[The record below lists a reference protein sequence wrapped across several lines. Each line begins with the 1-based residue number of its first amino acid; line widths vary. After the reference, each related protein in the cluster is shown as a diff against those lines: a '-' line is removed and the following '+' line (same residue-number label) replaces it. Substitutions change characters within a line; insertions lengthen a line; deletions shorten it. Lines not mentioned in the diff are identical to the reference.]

1 MNDEHAQQLSY
12 EPVVES
18 DGRGSYS
25 VEYEGLEVADFV
37 SRALA
42 NLKHGYGCVP
52 IGRVDPHR
60 PDLPPHK
67 VAWCRGY
74 HGYNA
79 NSADASC
86 ISAMP
91 AGIIRRMAIRG
102 ERGILNLAARLP
114 PGVVGLDVDA
124 YGAKAGG
131 VTIAKH
137 DQRLGRRRPTYF
149 VTARGVGS
157 GSGIYLYRTPND
169 WAGIGTL
176 GPGVE
181 TIQSH
186 LRYLAA
192 PGSLHHTGQ
201 SYVLYHQNSGSQDL
215 GLVLP
220 AADDPSLA
228 ELPDAWLR
236 ALHRKPRR
244 AGTDLDVDDI
254 RAIASEW
261 VFDEHPYML
270 DATVQAVCDATE
282 DGTTRNAI
290 HRALWIAARK
300 SRAGCYP
307 FSRAVVEIE
316 AAAAASYSARGLQ
329 LDLIDF
335 ARSLQHAVREALD
348 LSDAEVTAWGA
359 WSGRDSA
366 GELP

>member
-1 MNDEHAQQLSY
+1 VSDEHAEQLSY
-12 EPVVES
+12 EAIVEHH
-18 DGRGSYS
+18 DGGGYT

-42 NLKHGYGCVP
+42 NLERGYGCVP
-52 IGRVDPHR
+52 IGRVDPNR

-74 HGYNA
+74 HGYDA
-79 NSADASC
+79 HDADATS
-86 ISAMP
+86 IAEIP
-91 AGIIRRMAIRG
+91 AGIIRRMVQRG

-114 PGVVGLDVDA
+114 KAMVGLDVDA
-124 YGAKAGG
+124 YSAKAGG
-131 VTIAKH
+131 VTIAEH
-137 DQRLGRRRPTYF
+137 DQRLGRRQPTYF
-149 VTARGVGS
+149 VTARGLGS

-169 WAGIGTL
+169 WTGVGTL

-192 PGSLHHTGQ
+192 PGSLHHIGET
-201 SYVLYHQNSGSQDL
+201 YRLYHQESGSQDL

-220 AADDPSLA
+220 ATDDPSLA
-228 ELPDAWLR
+228 ALPEAWLR

-244 AGTDLDVDDI
+244 SGTNLDVDDI
-254 RAIASEW
+254 RAVASEW
-261 VFDEHPYML
+261 IFDEHPYML
-270 DATVQAVCDATE
+270 AATVQGVRDATE

-307 FSRAVVEIE
+307 LSRAVVEIE

-335 ARSLQHAVREALD
+335 ARSLQHAVNDALD
-348 LSDAEVTAWGA
+348 MSDAEVAAWGA
-359 WSGRDSA
+359 WSGRDAVGGS
-366 GELP
+366 P